1 MEVHKEVLAAV
12 REGVPIKLESDPPR
26 KEKANQPSTTD
37 PRCMAELKRYEV
49 EVGALEGPLSYKPHI
64 VAPMHCIVK
73 EETGKV
79 RVCYDANNSGLNEH
93 CYKLP
98 TKYYY
103 LSDAIEML
111 TPGCW

>member
-1 MEVHKEVLAAV
+1 M
-12 REGVPIKLESDPPR
+12 
-26 KEKANQPSTTD
+26 
-37 PRCMAELKRYEV
+37 

-64 VAPMHCIVK
+64 VAPMHCVIK

-79 RVCYDANNSGLNEH
+79 RVCYDGKNSGLNEH

-98 TKYYY
+98 TKYDY

-111 TPGCW
+111 TPGCWLASVDLKDAF